1 MFGRARSTLRTAYAI
16 GATKAGDVSSRN
28 VIAVRNPWL
37 RVEVLQSPLR
47 HRSLIATLVRRDI
60 ASRYRGSV
68 LGLVWSLVNPLLMLV
83 IYTFVFSA
91 IFKMRWGAVSDNPLD
106 FALMLF
112 SGLLLFNFFAEAVN
126 RAPGLVLGNP
136 NLVKKLVF
144 PLEIQAWVVVASG
157 LFQAGISLLVLLAA
171 IVAIR
176 GEVPVTIVLLPLVFI
191 PLTLIVLGLVWFI
204 SALAVFL
211 RDIGQ
216 VVGHVVV
223 MSMFLSPLF
232 YPIDAIPERFRPLF
246 YFNPLTLL
254 IGEARKVTVLGEMPD
269 WVGLGLYAGGSLL
282 FATAGFWF
290 FQRLKP
296 GFSDVL

>member
-1 MFGRARSTLRTAYAI
+1 MA
-16 GATKAGDVSSRN
+16 SRN
-28 VIAVRNPWL
+28 GIAAVRPAWL
-37 RVEVLQSPLR
+37 RFEVLQSPLR

-68 LGLVWSLVNPLLMLV
+68 LGVVWSLVNPLLMLV
-83 IYTFVFSA
+83 IYTFVFST
-91 IFKMRWGAVSDNPLD
+91 IFGMRWGAVSDNPLD

-112 SGLLLFNFFAEAVN
+112 AGLLLFNFFAEAVN

-157 LFQAGISLLVLLAA
+157 LFQAGISLLVLLGA

-191 PLTLIVLGLVWFI
+191 PLTLVALGLVWFV

-232 YPIDAIPERFRPLF
+232 YPIAAIPERFRPLF
-246 YFNPLTLL
+246 YLNPLTLL
-254 IGEARKVTVLGEMPD
+254 IGEARKVSVLGEMPD
-269 WVGLGLYAGGSLL
+269 WAGLGLYAGGSLV
-282 FATAGFWF
+282 FAAVGFWF